1 MYGKYGLLERSIR
14 VCVGYDRPDGSQD
27 CDWMPVFT
35 VGRVQLCEFF
45 GLDGHERSRDI
56 NFHSTIDYSDL
67 PNARYALISLCGE
80 WSDGYIENSRMVG
93 LYDVF
98 ETFEQ
103 VVDHASS
110 LLELDARNASKF
122 PKSHLVYH
130 YEIWQICD
138 DHDLWCEWDVDSA
151 IYWNGECYDNW
162 LAEVSDG
169 PHSYPTVVHKPV
181 LMSEDYLSSLK
192 TANASR
198 LEQDN
203 RCAACREPLT
213 DSYTFHVD
221 GKPVCYD
228 CWRLHTWYGARIFN
242 REFME
247 TQAPIPGYIPDTSM
261 WNLED

>member
-14 VCVGYDRPDGSQD
+14 VCVGYERPDGSQD
-27 CDWMPVFT
+27 CGWMPVFT

-103 VVDHASS
+103 VVNHASS

-138 DHDLWCEWDVDSA
+138 DHDLWWEWETDSQ
-151 IYWNGECYDNW
+151 IYWTEELREQW
-162 LAEVSDG
+162 IAETADG
-169 PHSYPTVVHKPV
+169 PHFYPTVVKKSS
-181 LMSEDYLSSLK
+181 LMSDEYIQRLK
-192 TANASR
+192 DANRRHLCQMHEASEHAER
-198 LEQDN
+198 IE
-203 RCAACREPLT
+203 RCSVCNAILYKPYKFYIQEFGLVCR
-213 DSYTFHVD
+213 
-221 GKPVCYD
+221 D
-228 CWRLHTWYGARIFN
+228 CFIDCVGGVKRGSAN
-242 REFME
+242 V
-247 TQAPIPGYIPDTSM
+247 
-261 WNLED
+261 